1 MTDLYECTFFN
12 SFVKAEIKIDLMKRV
27 IVNGMTGSKRFKRF
41 ETITFIAI
49 DINISDENTNLNFS
63 SDDEKDD
70 DNRSFIDGS
79 SKVGDQ
85 EPSFYRK
92 FFNQTRDPAE
102 AVLDDDGS
110 HLDTRDLQHKIF
122 SLEERNDVEIEES
135 SKCA

>member
-1 MTDLYECTFFN
+1 
-12 SFVKAEIKIDLMKRV
+12 MKRV
-27 IVNGMTGSKRFKRF
+27 IVNGMTGSTQHFKRF
-41 ETITFIAI
+41 ETITFIATN
-49 DINISDENTNLNFS
+49 INISDEDTNLNFS

-85 EPSFYRK
+85 EPRFYRK

-102 AVLDDDGS
+102 AVFDDDGS
-110 HLDTRDLQHKIF
+110 HLDTRDLLHKMF
-122 SLEERNDVEIEES
+122 SIEKRDDVEIEES